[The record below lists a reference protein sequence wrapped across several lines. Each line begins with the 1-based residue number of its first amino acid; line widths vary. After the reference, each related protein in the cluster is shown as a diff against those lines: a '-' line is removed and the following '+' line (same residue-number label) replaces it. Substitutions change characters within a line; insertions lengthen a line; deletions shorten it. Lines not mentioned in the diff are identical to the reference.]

1 MQCMFIFYICVVHV
15 PLHVQCH
22 IGLKCRPS
30 SYPTIIFL
38 IRFLPFFPVTGR
50 SIDKKLQLANLASFA
65 LSPGK
70 PPYKIA
76 VYVPGT
82 KVRLCDYTTY
92 MCIYI

>member
-1 MQCMFIFYICVVHV
+1 MAK
-15 PLHVQCH
+15 VQ
-22 IGLKCRPS
+22 S
-30 SYPTIIFL
+30 SNLIIALISFL
-38 IRFLPFFPVTGR
+38 LSFPVSGR

-82 KVRLCDYTTY
+82 KVRLCDY
-92 MCIYI
+92 IV

>member
-1 MQCMFIFYICVVHV
+1 MT
-15 PLHVQCH
+15 
-22 IGLKCRPS
+22 

-38 IRFLPFFPVTGR
+38 IVFLPSFPVTGR

-82 KVRLCDYTTY
+82 KVRLCDYYTIIY
-92 MCIYI
+92 MCMYMYIFSPTVLSAVPY

>member
-1 MQCMFIFYICVVHV
+1 MAK
-15 PLHVQCH
+15 VQSSDL
-22 IGLKCRPS
+22 IIALISLLPS
-30 SYPTIIFL
+30 
-38 IRFLPFFPVTGR
+38 FPVSGR

-82 KVRLCDYTTY
+82 KVRLCDHIVYALGWQLFAGAFFYDFALKHTTICKY
-92 MCIYI
+92 